1 MHNTNNINKSSWTKT
16 TSNRSI
22 NFNKYSIIRMRR
34 PSSRVSKM
42 RHQGI
47 ISHRVIQQLKPRYW
61 RKRGRRY
68 RTLRSLAS
76 KIVWLT
82 SEIIKK
88 SRKLIK
94 APRNSKSVENLTMSK
109 VTRFWIQMLM
119 NSIHSHSILKVMPER
134 PPIWSLKMNS
144 SCRTSQF
151 WPQSTRTYSTLIFI
165 LQTFIQSSNTKATRL
180 ITTWPRRATRKDHRC
195 RLPRTLCS
203 TNGI

>member
-1 MHNTNNINKSSWTKT
+1 
-16 TSNRSI
+16 
-22 NFNKYSIIRMRR
+22 
-34 PSSRVSKM
+34 M

-61 RKRGRRY
+61 RKRGRQY

-76 KIVWLT
+76 RIVWPT
-82 SEIIKK
+82 SEIINM

-94 APRNSKSVENLTMSK
+94 ALRNSKSVENLTMSK
-109 VTRFWIQMLM
+109 VNHFWIKMLM
-119 NSIHSHSILKVMPER
+119 SSIHSHSILKVMPER
-134 PPIWSLKMNS
+134 PPIWSLKMKS

-151 WPQSTRTYSTLIFI
+151 RPQSTRTYRTLIFI
-165 LQTFIQSSNTKATRL
+165 LQTFTQSSITKATQPS
-180 ITTWPRRATRKDHRC
+180 TTWPRRATRKDHRC